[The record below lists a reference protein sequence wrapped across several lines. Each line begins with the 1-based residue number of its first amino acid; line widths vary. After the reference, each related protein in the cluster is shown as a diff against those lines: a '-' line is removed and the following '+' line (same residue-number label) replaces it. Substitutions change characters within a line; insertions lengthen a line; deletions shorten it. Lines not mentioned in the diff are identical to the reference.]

1 MNTSIKNNAKAL
13 LYLVGDREYLDN
25 IRGRTTDT
33 TVVLRTLEDIT
44 VYMEEMSDV
53 AYWRGCEV
61 NLKSLIELAL
71 IGAKEVM
78 NG

>member
-1 MNTSIKNNAKAL
+1 MNTSIKNDAKAL
-13 LYLVGDREYLDN
+13 LYLIGDREYLDN
-25 IRGRTTDT
+25 IRGRTTNT
-33 TVVLRTLEDIT
+33 TVLRALEDMT
-44 VYMEEMSDV
+44 VYMEETYDV
-53 AYWRGCEV
+53 AYWRWCEV

>member
-1 MNTSIKNNAKAL
+1 MNTSIKNDAKAL

-25 IRGRTTDT
+25 IVSRVSGDEWTAVKNT
-33 TVVLRTLEDIT
+33 TVYLQEF
-44 VYMEEMSDV
+44 SDV
-53 AYWRGCEV
+53 SYWRGCEV
-61 NLKSLIELAL
+61 NLRSLIELAL

>member
-1 MNTSIKNNAKAL
+1 MNTSIKNDAKAL

-25 IRGRTTDT
+25 IVSRVSGDEWTAVKNT
-33 TVVLRTLEDIT
+33 TVYLQEF
-44 VYMEEMSDV
+44 SDV

-61 NLKSLIELAL
+61 NLRSLIELAL